1 MIRYTKNEFLS
12 NTKPTIGVE
21 FATKIVNINGKSMRI
36 QIWDTS
42 GSERYSSVTSTYY
55 RGAIAALL
63 VYDITNRSS
72 FEGLEKWLTK
82 LRDVLDSN
90 SSILLVGNKSD
101 LKHYREV
108 RVEEATEYAQNN
120 NMSYIET
127 SALEMSNVEKA
138 FRIII
143 EGIYIYNIFIT

>member
-21 FATKIVNINGKSMRI
+21 FATKIVNINGKSIRI

-55 RGAIAALL
+55 RGAVAALL

-72 FEGLEKWLTK
+72 FDGLGKWLTT

-108 RVEEATEYAQNN
+108 AFEEAIEYAQNN

-127 SALEMSNVEKA
+127 SALEVSNVERA
-138 FRIII
+138 FRIVI
-143 EGIYIYNIFIT
+143 EGT